1 MRTACSL
8 STQPMASPKAAWS
21 RTGAAARSPTT
32 RSTTPSSSP
41 PSGTDASAG
50 FGTCSASSRTAASAA
65 ASTASAS
72 VSSAFERAGRFDQR
86 RALLGRGL
94 ADRLRRRVLPGAQ
107 VLDQSQR
114 IPPGGVGREHV
125 VDQTGRDPL
134 ALDARAVLRFV
145 AEPAHVDH
153 GVSPPRIWSR
163 RPSSHEVASRHAL
176 GDGLPAHVA
185 FVAGDGVGA
194 EELHLCLLRGQ
205 VAEAVGDELVVEMAL
220 EVDEEAVVAEVALGR
235 PRLELG
241 DVDGPGRELLEDG
254 EQRAGAVLALEAHD
268 RGLVVPGGSR
278 DAVAHDHEPGLV
290 LGVVLDL
297 AGEDLEA
304 LVRRSLAG
312 ADRRHALLARL
323 RHLAGRLG
331 GGVGG
336 DRGGVG
342 QVLRHPHPGLAERVR
357 VGDHGGDVG
366 DLGAGRDAEVERH
379 RQVDLLLDEQ
389 LGVEGEGV
397 EGDGDRALDRVLDGH
412 DPEVDVAVLDRGD
425 HVRDVAV
432 GDGLARGEVGL
443 RAQRL
448 FRERAVGPEEP
459 DPGHRRE
466 A

>member
-1 MRTACSL
+1 MRVGGGEHRL
-8 STQPMASPKAAWS
+8 
-21 RTGAAARSPTT
+21 R
-32 RSTTPSSSP
+32 
-41 PSGTDASAG
+41 
-50 FGTCSASSRTAASAA
+50 FGQLGLQ
-65 ASTASAS
+65 
-72 VSSAFERAGRFDQR
+72 RAGHFDQR
-86 RALLGRGL
+86 GALLGRGP
-94 ADRLRRRVLPGAQ
+94 ADLLRRRVLPGAQ
-107 VLDQSQR
+107 LLDRLSASR
-114 IPPGGVGREHV
+114 RARVGREQV

-145 AEPAHVDH
+145 AQPAQVDH

-163 RPSSHEVASRHAL
+163 RPSSHEVRVAPRL

-185 FVAGDGVGA
+185 FVAGDGIGA

-235 PRLELG
+235 ARLELG
-241 DVDGPGRELLEDG
+241 DVDGPGRELLEDR
-254 EQRAGAVLALEAHD
+254 EQRAGAILALEAHD
-268 RGLVVPGGSR
+268 RGLVVPGGR
-278 DAVAHDHEPGLV
+278 GDAVAHDHEPGLV
-290 LGVVLDL
+290 LRVVLDL

-304 LVRRSLAG
+304 GVGRSLAG

-336 DRGGVG
+336 DRGRVG

-357 VGDHGGDVG
+357 VRDHGGDVG
-366 DLGAGRDAEVERH
+366 RAWCPASDTEVERH
-379 RQVDLLLDEQ
+379 RQVDLALDEQ

-397 EGDGDRALDRVLDGH
+397 EGDGDRPLDRVLDGH

-425 HVRDVAV
+425 HVRDVAERH
-432 GDGLARGEVGL
+432 GLARGEVGL